1 MARASGA
8 VAISTAAQA
17 RASST
22 ISYSLA
28 RGGNSGQGVEVQF
41 SRSPFQPHATTTI
54 VAGGAFRDQFDPGGR
69 KRIDEL
75 HQRIDVP
82 AHDPAARFHALD
94 RWQRQS

>member
-1 MARASGA
+1 MARARAA

-22 ISYSLA
+22 ITYSLA
-28 RGGNSGQGVEVQF
+28 RGGNSAQVAAVQF

-69 KRIDEL
+69 KRIDEF

-94 RWQRQS
+94 RRQRKS